1 MATIKWLVGSGT
13 WNTAAKWSPNS
24 VPGPTDDAV
33 VDAAGSYTVTI
44 DAPAIDV
51 GSITISDSSASL
63 VANNG
68 QTETVVGDLTN
79 GGSLGV
85 DNGGGQGGTTLS
97 IGGTLTN
104 SNFLQVGNN
113 NLATTVTAQGL
124 SNTGRIGIDGG
135 TSSSQEALLN
145 VTNAGAP
152 STWLGTLNVSGY
164 GLLEFAGTSGISSI
178 ASGAQIN
185 LFTSQGFVAAAGLG
199 TSSNTALAGLS
210 SNAGQLLLQSGTTL
224 STTSGLNNSGTIY
237 VNNGGL
243 GGASLSIGGTLTN
256 SNFLQVGNNNL
267 ATTVTAQGLSN
278 TGRID
283 IDGGASSSSQEAL
296 LNVTNAGAP
305 STWVGTLNVSGYGL
319 LEFAGTSGISSIAS
333 GAQINLFTSQGFVAA
348 AGLGTSSNTA
358 LAGLSSN
365 AGQLQLQSGTT
376 LSTTSGLNNSGTIYV
391 NNGGLG
397 GASLSIGGTLTNSN
411 FLQVGNNNLATTVT
425 AQGLSNTGRIDID
438 GDRDRHSQRRWVLQY
453 RADALI
459 RATAAS
465 VGARHASP
473 SFHILCCAYPGDAG
487 APPTVGAGFKPAP
500 TSCTR
505 HPCIRL

>member
-210 SNAGQLLLQSGTTL
+210 SNAGQL
-224 STTSGLNNSGTIY
+224 
-237 VNNGGL
+237 
-243 GGASLSIGGTLTN
+243 
-256 SNFLQVGNNNL
+256 
-267 ATTVTAQGLSN
+267 
-278 TGRID
+278 
-283 IDGGASSSSQEAL
+283 
-296 LNVTNAGAP
+296 
-305 STWVGTLNVSGYGL
+305 
-319 LEFAGTSGISSIAS
+319 
-333 GAQINLFTSQGFVAA
+333 
-348 AGLGTSSNTA
+348 
-358 LAGLSSN
+358 
-365 AGQLQLQSGTT
+365 QLQSGTT

-473 SFHILCCAYPGDAG
+473 SFHILCCAYPGDACV
-487 APPTVGAGFKPAP
+487 APTVGAGFKPAP